1 MRNPML
7 DKDFLYELNQ
17 HQHKEIYARIISL
30 NYAEHPLE
38 AIEGRVTTGSL
49 NIDGNSAI
57 RRTCNLTL
65 VAKDVNITDFY
76 WGVSNKFT
84 LEIGV
89 RNFINPIYPDIIWFK
104 QGIFVISSFNSSL
117 TNNNYTI
124 SIGGKDKMCLL
135 NGDLGG
141 NLPASID
148 FGKIDTY
155 KDSFIKAELE
165 DKSQYRAN
173 KYYVYDLDSDK
184 FITSKDE
191 FDSSKTYFTK
201 SVSLEQE
208 SLKLKDI
215 IREAVHT
222 YGKESYSN
230 IIINDLDE
238 TGLELLEYRGD
249 VPLYLLYS
257 ENDSI
262 YTQMI
267 DGERANNFPI
277 VRIDTGKTVFLSDLL
292 PTELNNAVD
301 DFNNDRIKF
310 YLEDGEIY
318 SATKVE
324 YGEVCGYRETDLVY
338 AGELISSIGE
348 TLTSI
353 LDKIKGMLGAFEYF
367 YDIDGR
373 FIFQEKKIHSNHSW
387 NTLQNFDKNVFA
399 RDAKEDS
406 QYSYSFEDVNLIQ
419 RFQNT
424 PTINNLKNDYSIWGV
439 RKGASGA
446 EIPIHARYAIH
457 EKPVYY
463 QSFEGNI
470 YTTLQADDLGY
481 QPNEKMLPEYLRY
494 GFDKKWWHFADWAE
508 VYKKGFGEYP
518 KGGIG
523 QYGMS
528 ICYFDLTYHAP
539 AGSVQKDPDLPLF
552 LFETNKYGQVT
563 DISHNPAAEGISNAE
578 ACGHTYEDFM
588 ENINEGGGAY
598 IYDPVLPPYEKKIF
612 GNVDWREIIY
622 QMAVD
627 YFKHNQEPDFYYHVA
642 QNNIKQDGSFQ
653 SYYPTGETGYEM
665 FYTDVQGFWRQLYD
679 PNPDITYNSTGGY
692 YSEEKEYEKDAEGK
706 ELETYKVITVW
717 NPFVEDEIFSCD
729 YFLPPDKTIYSKVIV
744 DEKTFN
750 KQKSILFYATGATK
764 DYRKV
769 AEDDVYDSSKVYY
782 IKSESDVENYSK
794 EKAYWN
800 KNVVNAPDLLN
811 FWFDFYEGAEDL
823 KRYSIANLGDR
834 PKVVNNNKVTSI
846 YFRNIPQVIFETE
859 HDGILD
865 YDRKTG
871 YTYAR
876 LNDSFENLFNIS
888 ALGKSAEEEMNEL
901 INVHSYC
908 VEGLNISAIP
918 IYNLEPNSLIHIHNE
933 ENGINGKYQVTRISI
948 PLTYNGMMQIS
959 ATKIIDAI
967 Y

>member
-1 MRNPML
+1 MRNPLL

-17 HQHKEIYARIISL
+17 YQHKEIYARIISL
-30 NYAEHPLE
+30 NYAEAPLE
-38 AIEGRVTTGSL
+38 AIEGRVTGGSL
-49 NIDGNSAI
+49 NIDGDSAV

-89 RNFINPIYPDIIWFK
+89 KNFINPIYPDIIWFK
-104 QGIFVISSFNSSL
+104 QGLFVIGSFNSSL

-124 SIGGKDKMCLL
+124 SISGKDKMCLL

-148 FGKIDTY
+148 FGKIDSY
-155 KDSFIKAELE
+155 KDTYSKVTLE
-165 DKSQYRAN
+165 DQTQYKAN
-173 KYYVYDLDSDK
+173 KYYVYDLDSND
-184 FITSKDE
+184 FVISTDE
-191 FDSSKTYFTK
+191 FDTKKTYFTK
-201 SVSLEQE
+201 DTLLEQE
-208 SLKLKDI
+208 HLKLKDI

-222 YGKESYSN
+222 YGKESYHN
-230 IIINDLDE
+230 IVINDLDE
-238 TGLELLEYRGD
+238 SGLELLEYRGD
-249 VPLYLLYS
+249 VPLYLLYN
-257 ENDSI
+257 ENEAA
-262 YTQMI
+262 YTQMV
-267 DGERANNFPI
+267 DGEFAEKMEVINAETGDSFYLANCQIF
-277 VRIDTGKTVFLSDLL
+277 
-292 PTELNNAVD
+292 NNAVD
-301 DFNNDRIKF
+301 DFNKQRTKF
-310 YLEDGEIY
+310 YLDDGGIY

-324 YGEVCGYRETDLVY
+324 YGDVCGYRETDLVY
-338 AGELISSIGE
+338 AGELISSLGE
-348 TLTSI
+348 SLTSI
-353 LDKIKGMLGAFEYF
+353 LDKIKAMLGPFEYY

-373 FIFQEKKIHSNHSW
+373 FIFQEKQIHSNHSW
-387 NTLQNFDKNVFA
+387 NTLQKFDNNIFA
-399 RDAKEDS
+399 RDAEEDS

-439 RKGASGA
+439 RTGASGA

-463 QSFEGNI
+463 QSFDNNI

-481 QPNEKMLPEYLRY
+481 QPNKKMLPEYLLY
-494 GFDKKWWHFADWAE
+494 GFDKKWWHIADWAE
-508 VYKKGFGEYP
+508 VYKKGFGHYP
-518 KGGIG
+518 EGGIG

-528 ICYFDLTYHAP
+528 ICYFDLNGNAP
-539 AGSVQKDPDLPLF
+539 VGGTAFHDPDLPLF
-552 LFETNKYGQVT
+552 LFETNKYGQIINV
-563 DISHNPAAEGISNAE
+563 SHNPSAEGISNKE
-578 ACGHTYEDFM
+578 ACGHTLEYFM
-588 ENINEGGGAY
+588 ENIKTGGAGY

-627 YFKHNQEPDFYYHVA
+627 YFKHNQEPDFYYNVA
-642 QNNIKQDGSFQ
+642 KNNLKQDGSLQ
-653 SYYPTGETGYEM
+653 SYYPTGETGYEI
-665 FYTDVQGFWRQLYD
+665 FYTDMQGFWRELYD
-679 PNPDITYNSTGGY
+679 PNPEIIYDSTGGY
-692 YSEEKEYEKDAEGK
+692 YSEEKEYEKDAEGND
-706 ELETYKVITVW
+706 LETYKIITVW
-717 NPFVEDEIFSCD
+717 NPFKEEKTFSCD
-729 YFLPPDKTIYSKVIV
+729 YFLPPDNTIYTKVIV
-744 DEKTFN
+744 NKKSFE
-750 KQKSILFYATGATK
+750 KQKSLLYYATGATN

-769 AEDDVYDSSKVYY
+769 EDNAVYDSKKEYY
-782 IKSESDVENYSK
+782 IKSINDTDNYSS

-811 FWFDFYEGAEDL
+811 FWFDFYEGSEDL
-823 KRYSIANLGDR
+823 KRYSISVIGDR

-846 YFRNIPQVIFETE
+846 YFRNIPQVIFETNN
-859 HDGILD
+859 DGVLD

-876 LNDSFENLFNIS
+876 LDESFENLFNIS

-901 INVHSYC
+901 INTHSYC
-908 VEGLNISAIP
+908 VEGLSISVIP

-933 ENGINGKYQVTRISI
+933 ENGINGKYQVSRISI